1 MAPTRSTT
9 QGQAGRDNS
18 SSTRQSSS
26 TMNKLPRLPE
36 GKPATPNLVSPS
48 DESSPNPISGS
59 KIQKRALPRRQQP
72 NSSKSQLIYVS
83 ASTPFMSAVSRV
95 RKQLDK
101 SLKGNAPSTRGMNLN
116 QRIDLLHRDNGTK
129 GGNGEAIVLGTG
141 RAIEKVL
148 SIAAWF
154 TEQSDCEVEVR
165 TKTVGTVDDVV
176 LEEEDEGFG
185 EESRVRKISCL
196 EVTVRLR

>member
-1 MAPTRSTT
+1 
-9 QGQAGRDNS
+9 
-18 SSTRQSSS
+18 
-26 TMNKLPRLPE
+26 MNKLPRLPE
-36 GKPATPNLVSPS
+36 
-48 DESSPNPISGS
+48 GS

-196 EVTVRLR
+196 EVTSALGLRRRYEEPDRPGSEVKHHGLRPDNQISPVIGHF

>member
-1 MAPTRSTT
+1 
-9 QGQAGRDNS
+9 
-18 SSTRQSSS
+18 
-26 TMNKLPRLPE
+26 MNKLPRLPE
-36 GKPATPNLVSPS
+36 
-48 DESSPNPISGS
+48 GS

-176 LEEEDEGFG
+176 LEEEDGGFG
-185 EESRVRKISCL
+185 EESRTDEVQLGSGPSRRSQEPDRPGSEVMHHGLRPDNQISPETADL
-196 EVTVRLR
+196 WKQLQQANA

>member
-9 QGQAGRDNS
+9 QGQAGKDNS
-18 SSTRQSSS
+18 PSNRQSSS
-26 TMNKLPRLPE
+26 TITKLPRLPE
-36 GKPATPNLVSPS
+36 AP
-48 DESSPNPISGS
+48 GS

-72 NSSKSQLIYVS
+72 NSSRSQLIYVS

-101 SLKGNAPSTRGMNLN
+101 SLKGNAPSTRGLNLN
-116 QRIDLLHRDNGTK
+116 QRIDLLHRDNGTR
-129 GGNGEAIVLGTG
+129 GANGEAIVLGTG